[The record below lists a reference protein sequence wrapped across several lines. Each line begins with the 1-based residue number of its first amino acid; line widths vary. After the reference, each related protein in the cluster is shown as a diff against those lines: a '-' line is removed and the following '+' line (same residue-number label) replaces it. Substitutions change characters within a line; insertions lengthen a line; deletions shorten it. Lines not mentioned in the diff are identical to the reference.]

1 MPPPLLHLL
10 SGLHLLWLLLLLLL
24 CLLLGAADSARRSGG
39 CEHAPN
45 KNLCLPKTYS
55 KFELPDTD
63 GVNVVEIGIDIS
75 DVLRINDKVRKHDLI
90 L

>member
-1 MPPPLLHLL
+1 M
-10 SGLHLLWLLLLLLL
+10 LLL
-24 CLLLGAADSARRSGG
+24 CIFFLSIFLREGAECARRSGG

-75 DVLRINDKVRKHDLI
+75 DVLRINDKVRHKNPNS
-90 L
+90 